1 MRNTQRFLTLAGMT
15 LAAGAILGMGATAA
29 SAAPSADSGTTAV
42 QAPPPG
48 GGGGGGQPGG
58 GGGQPGGGGGQPGG
72 GPAWPGGMGN
82 NNGGGRWHGNFDGH
96 RRNNQW
102 VQSWVV
108 DTFRNKKACNFAGWI
123 GEQRNW
129 WDDSD
134 CYRIGS
140 RNHVR
145 YVLVAHEYGGRR
157 HR

>member
-29 SAAPSADSGTTAV
+29 SAAPSADSGSSTV

-48 GGGGGGQPGG
+48 GGGGGGG

-72 GPAWPGGMGN
+72 GPAWPGGMGNN